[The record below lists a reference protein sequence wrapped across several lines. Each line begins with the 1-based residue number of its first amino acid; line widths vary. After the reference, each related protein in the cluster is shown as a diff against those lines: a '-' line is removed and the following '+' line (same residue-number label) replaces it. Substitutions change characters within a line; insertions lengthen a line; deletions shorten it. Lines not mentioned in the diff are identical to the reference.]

1 MPYQH
6 SVIYPAG
13 TTGAQPSINLDPS
26 IAPFDASL
34 AVILGAGASASY
46 ELQYTL
52 DNFDS
57 PLMTDAKANWLLASG
72 ITSTTTTTTIGGSLS
87 APVTRVRVNFS
98 VAVAGGTVTFD
109 AVQGLSTN

>member
-13 TTGAQPSINLDPS
+13 TTGAQPSINLDHA
-26 IAPFDASL
+26 IAPFNASL

-46 ELQYTL
+46 TVQYTL

-57 PLMTDAKANWLLASG
+57 PSMTDAQANWLLASG
-72 ITSTTTTTTIGGSLS
+72 ITSTTTTTTIGGSLT

-98 VAVAGGTVTFD
+98 VPVAGGSVTFET
-109 AVQGLSTN
+109 VQGLSTN